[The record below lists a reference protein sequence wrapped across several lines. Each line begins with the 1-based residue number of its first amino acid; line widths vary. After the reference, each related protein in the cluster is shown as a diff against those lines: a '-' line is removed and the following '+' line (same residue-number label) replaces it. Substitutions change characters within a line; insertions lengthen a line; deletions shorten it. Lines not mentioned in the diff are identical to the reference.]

1 MLNKV
6 KLVKIDTYLVL
17 LYNGMY
23 VSYDLCLITYT
34 MVLRRQIFEGVLER
48 RQLGGLCQVA
58 LQYVELYNE
67 ELQDLL
73 LQQTGGYNRA
83 SVSSSNGG
91 GVSGRQQVSIRE
103 SPGGEIFLEGAREV
117 TVTSA
122 AHMLEIIA
130 LGNES
135 R

>member
-6 KLVKIDTYLVL
+6 KPVKIDTDLVL
-17 LYNGMY
+17 RYNGMY
-23 VSYDLCLITYT
+23 VSYDSCLNTY
-34 MVLRRQIFEGVLER
+34 MLVLHRQIFEGVLER

-83 SVSSSNGG
+83 SISSSGG
-91 GVSGRQQVSIRE
+91 ASGRQQVSIRE